1 MAILMFDNL
10 FNRKPKVVFT
20 SLIPGMEKIMPIIP
34 AKDYRHPWVDKASS
48 EYSELRKQKDWGTFK
63 VQHTVRCPGIF
74 SLQRTGWIMR
84 TYQDIWIET
93 KSGSDDFLWQSALHQ
108 KKFYPELGDYV
119 GSHPKSQLADYMVNW
134 PEGTKKVLVKIHSPW
149 KCIVPKGYYLLEMGL
164 PYQDENR
171 FQTVPGFFSHEH
183 GPAQMNVQLLWKV
196 DSGRTLIK
204 AGTPISQYILIKKE
218 EYDFVVNSDENMEQ
232 QKIFDI
238 VNNCRFVKNYN
249 EDKKFWS
256 KQ

>member
-1 MAILMFDNL
+1 MFDNL

-93 KSGSDDFLWQSALHQ
+93 KSGSEDFLWQSALHQ

-119 GSHPKSQLADYMVNW
+119 GSHPKSQLADYMVNLKRH
-134 PEGTKKVLVKIHSPW
+134 P
-149 KCIVPKGYYLLEMGL
+149 
-164 PYQDENR
+164 
-171 FQTVPGFFSHEH
+171 
-183 GPAQMNVQLLWKV
+183 
-196 DSGRTLIK
+196 
-204 AGTPISQYILIKKE
+204 
-218 EYDFVVNSDENMEQ
+218 
-232 QKIFDI
+232 
-238 VNNCRFVKNYN
+238 
-249 EDKKFWS
+249 
-256 KQ
+256 